1 MFFKRCVAIKIA
13 VFLQPT
19 KDLST
24 ESVQGASLSFQGVDD
39 IHSGDSLP
47 LGVLGV
53 SDSITDDIFQENF
66 QDTTSFFV
74 DKSRDT
80 FDTTTT
86 S

>member
-47 LGVLGV
+47 FGVLGV